1 MTKNFRFR
9 NQQRSQDHFLTSTS
23 PKHLASNKDRSN
35 RFAGEGV
42 YVVVVMQKSTGQ
54 IHMTFDLQI
63 FKTLTYSK
71 KITIPT
77 R

>member
-9 NQQRSQDHFLTSTS
+9 NQQRSQD
-23 PKHLASNKDRSN
+23 